1 MFPGRNG
8 LGVGRV
14 FKSEQEA
21 CRFEMKKTIS
31 SVTLGLFFMTALGWG
46 QSPATAPPPAAS
58 NSQLNLVLLAD
69 ALRSASTFHD
79 LVKNLNVEKNL
90 NQDPNAAPL
99 SRTAAI
105 MGAGAGAGAAIGEMS
120 RSQKGVLIGVVA
132 GTAGGFI
139 LDQILRQRAAKAA
152 AAASPVQ

>member
-1 MFPGRNG
+1 
-8 LGVGRV
+8 
-14 FKSEQEA
+14 
-21 CRFEMKKTIS
+21 MKKIIS
-31 SVTLGLFFMTALGWG
+31 GVTLGLFFMTALGWG
-46 QSPATAPPPAAS
+46 QSPATAPAPAAAS

-90 NQDPNAAPL
+90 NQDPNASPL
-99 SRTAAI
+99 SRAAAI

-139 LDQILRQRAAKAA
+139 LDQILRDRAAKAA
-152 AAASPVQ
+152 AAAPAQ